1 MFFILTL
8 GKQKQLDLCEFEA
21 SMLYRASFNTAG
33 PQRNTVSRDK
43 KASGLGMVIQGFT
56 TNTKETGSFV

>member
-1 MFFILTL
+1 MGHWWGMLFILTL

-21 SMLYRASFNTAG
+21 SMLYRASFNTAV

-43 KASGLGMVIQGFT
+43 KDFWAGLGDTGF
-56 TNTKETGSFV
+56 